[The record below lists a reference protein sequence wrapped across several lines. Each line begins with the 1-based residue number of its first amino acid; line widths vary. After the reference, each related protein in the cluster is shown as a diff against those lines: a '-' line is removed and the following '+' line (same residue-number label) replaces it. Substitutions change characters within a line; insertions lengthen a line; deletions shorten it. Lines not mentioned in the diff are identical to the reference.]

1 MYQDLCIT
9 TLNTFLESLT
19 DVMGLRPNTED
30 DNPDARVKLDLA
42 DAPVAPTPSVGA
54 SATQTGEDK
63 PDAAAQVSE
72 GQTPHA
78 GDTATGE
85 LVERLEPVD
94 TAPTTSISLATSS
107 FLSSWLPSVV
117 PSNTVKTVRPSRFIQ
132 SMACKCEL
140 WLLEKA
146 AKDAT
151 THSAFELVKA
161 TYRSTV
167 NEKAKPFRFT
177 LGGRVSLVPSSSSYE
192 IAHIG
197 NVTLYV
203 DGEQNSE
210 NTIHPYIGWALP
222 SSDDDSESTLSF
234 QTVTDKIKMGTGSTA
249 HDIEV
254 TCYQLVPKSS
264 EDGTLMMPN
273 VLIRPKLQSE
283 LRCGGKAPK
292 KRKAVTLTDA
302 VLNAVCQNSG
312 EEVQKPVKFLR
323 TRKHDTSQTIDKFK
337 HWPDGLKFLVA
348 SVSVHD
354 ASNEPF
360 IEY

>member
-30 DNPDARVKLDLA
+30 DNPDACVKLDLA

-85 LVERLEPVD
+85 LVERLL
-94 TAPTTSISLATSS
+94 ATSIPLATSS

-117 PSNTVKTVRPSRFIQ
+117 LSNTVKTVRPSRFIQ
-132 SMACKCEL
+132 SMVCNCEL

-167 NEKAKPFRFT
+167 SETAKPFRFT

-264 EDGTLMMPN
+264 EDGTLTMPN

-283 LRCGGKAPK
+283 LRSKAPK

-312 EEVQKPVKFLR
+312 EEVQKPVKKLR
-323 TRKHDTSQTIDKFK
+323 TSKHDTSQTIDKFK

>member
-1 MYQDLCIT
+1 
-9 TLNTFLESLT
+9 
-19 DVMGLRPNTED
+19 MGLRPNTED

-117 PSNTVKTVRPSRFIQ
+117 LSNTVKTVRQSRFIQ

-167 NEKAKPFRFT
+167 SEKAKPFRFT

-197 NVTLYV
+197 NVTL
-203 DGEQNSE
+203 
-210 NTIHPYIGWALP
+210 
-222 SSDDDSESTLSF
+222 
-234 QTVTDKIKMGTGSTA
+234 
-249 HDIEV
+249 
-254 TCYQLVPKSS
+254 
-264 EDGTLMMPN
+264 
-273 VLIRPKLQSE
+273 
-283 LRCGGKAPK
+283 
-292 KRKAVTLTDA
+292 
-302 VLNAVCQNSG
+302 
-312 EEVQKPVKFLR
+312 
-323 TRKHDTSQTIDKFK
+323 
-337 HWPDGLKFLVA
+337 
-348 SVSVHD
+348 
-354 ASNEPF
+354 
-360 IEY
+360 